1 MRLEVQRSRDRKGD
15 SLMTNRKALFIMSL
29 VLAFLWGITLF
40 LESFGYTDIRKLT
53 LVLTF
58 SILGSMVGALL
69 FFIGK
74 RLP

>member
-1 MRLEVQRSRDRKGD
+1 
-15 SLMTNRKALFIMSL
+15 MTNRKALFIMTF

-40 LESFGYTDIRKLT
+40 LESHGYTDIRKLT